1 MRNWYDLDPT
11 IAVAILAMGVAA
23 ALPRIGGLLLV
34 RSIGPSPLMEA
45 WLRHV
50 PPAMFAAICA
60 PALIKGGPAEW
71 IAALVTLLAARLG
84 GNLAITLI
92 CAIATVAGLRAI
104 L

>member
-11 IAVAILAMGVAA
+11 IAIAILAMGVAA

-50 PPAMFAAICA
+50 PTAMFAAICA
-60 PALIKGGPAEW
+60 PALVKGGPPEW
-71 IAALVTLLAARLG
+71 IAGAVTLIAARLG
-84 GNLAITLI
+84 GNLAVTLI
-92 CAIATVAGLRAI
+92 AAIGTVAGLRAI